1 MTVNSDLMRGIA
13 EPVILNLLNNKKMY
27 GYEIIKVVNEKTN
40 NAFQWK
46 EGTLYPCLHRLEAAG
61 FIESEWQ
68 IADNGKPRKYYTL
81 TRKGVAALADKK
93 EEWNLFAK
101 SVNALLASAV

>member
-1 MTVNSDLMRGIA
+1 MRGVA
-13 EPVILNLLNNKKMY
+13 EPIILSLLSNKKMY

-46 EGTLYPCLHRLEAAG
+46 EGTLYPCLHRLEAAKL
-61 FIESEWQ
+61 IKSEWQ
-68 IADNGKPRKYYTL
+68 IAENGKPRKYYTL
-81 TRKGVAALADKK
+81 TNKGVNALAEKK

-101 SVNALLASAV
+101 SVNVLLSAAI